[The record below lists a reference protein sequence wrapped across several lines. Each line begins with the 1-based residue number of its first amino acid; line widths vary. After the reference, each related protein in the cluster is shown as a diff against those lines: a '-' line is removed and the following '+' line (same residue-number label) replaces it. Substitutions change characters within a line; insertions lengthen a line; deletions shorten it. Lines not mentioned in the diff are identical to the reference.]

1 MKLRFFE
8 DSKLQSQ
15 FITVEKTLDNQR
27 PVQNPVKHLSWSL
40 LQINCVYSEV
50 HYFWKHFLVGASKGK
65 CASGKSKEKLGALLF
80 ISQQIRTAIS
90 ADSSTFKFSFILIAN
105 WIHVSFIS
113 NWFIQALEY
122 WHITLSRHC
131 LLGQT
136 HHNNSRL
143 VLSNFSGDCGEIQSK
158 LHSIVL
164 TLLQ

>member
-1 MKLRFFE
+1 MGGGDFYFGYLNKILMKLRFFE

-80 ISQQIRTAIS
+80 ISEQIRTAIS
-90 ADSSTFKFSFILIAN
+90 ADSSTFKFSFILIVN
-105 WIHVSFIS
+105 
-113 NWFIQALEY
+113 
-122 WHITLSRHC
+122 
-131 LLGQT
+131 
-136 HHNNSRL
+136 
-143 VLSNFSGDCGEIQSK
+143 
-158 LHSIVL
+158 
-164 TLLQ
+164 